1 MMIDL
6 APLASVGLE
15 LVAAV
20 LMAVGSYAVWR
31 LNRFLGLREDSEVRA
46 YLDGAL
52 HQAVEYGLE
61 KAAPAAGKLSVKTR
75 NEVVASAASYAAA
88 AVPDALARFN
98 ITPERLGDMIRA
110 RLKVHEPRS

>member
-1 MMIDL
+1 MIDL

-20 LMAVGSYAVWR
+20 LMAVGSYGVYR
-31 LNRFLGLREDSEVRA
+31 LNRWIGLKEDSEVRA

-52 HQAVEYGLE
+52 HQAVEYGLDR
-61 KAAPAAGKLSVKTR
+61 AAPVAGKLTVKTK

-88 AVPDALARFN
+88 AVPDALARFQ
-98 ITPERLGDMIRA
+98 ITPERLADMIRA
-110 RLKVHEPRS
+110 RLKIHEPHS